1 MLRYSGMDSGSS
13 KFECSQNKC
22 GKKTE
27 GGSWLLARMF
37 LKWWIMRPKVDKKKG
52 GLMDLDKVKG

>member
-1 MLRYSGMDSGSS
+1 MFRYSGVGLGSP
-13 KFECSQNKC
+13 KYEFSQNKC
-22 GKKTE
+22 DKKTE

-37 LKWWIMRPKVDKKKG
+37 VKWWIMRSKVDKKKG